1 MTERYAD
8 KQIKLFSLTSNL
20 PIAEKISKASGI
32 PLGKIS
38 SRQFSDG
45 EIMINIEETVRGDDL
60 YIIQSTSF
68 PVNDNL
74 WELLI
79 MIDACKRAS
88 ANTVNIVLPYFGY
101 SRQDR
106 VAKSREPIT
115 AKLVANM
122 LTKAGIDRVVT
133 LDLHAVQVQ
142 GFFDIPVDNLFTV
155 PLFAEHYSQLGLAG
169 ADTVVVSPKN
179 SGIKRARSLAEYLDS
194 PIAIIDYAQDD
205 SEREEGY
212 VIGDVS
218 GKKAILI
225 DDILNTGKTFAEAA
239 KILER
244 AGATD
249 IYAVASHGL
258 FAGGAADVLETAPI
272 KEIIVTDSVKTKN
285 RVPENVTYLSA
296 SDLIAEAIIRI
307 HERKPLSPLFSYK
320 PKRMIYFDNAATTP
334 LSPSVI
340 TVMTETMTDVFG
352 NPSSIHSYGRQASKT
367 LRESRQTIANLLD
380 VNARH
385 IIFTSGG
392 TESNNTAIKG
402 YALANQNKG
411 NHLITTAIE
420 HHSVLHTMAYLED
433 RFGFEV
439 TYLPCQNGTI
449 DLADVKKALRD
460 DTILVSMMYA
470 NNETGDVLPIQEIG
484 NLLRDHQAVF
494 HVDAV
499 QAIGKFDIFPEQLE
513 IDFLSASAHKFHGP
527 KGVGFLY
534 SKGMIMD
541 SLLHGGEQEHKRR
554 ASTENLPGI
563 VGMAQALKDA
573 LTNCLS
579 ATNHITSLRDHLLE
593 QLDGLSYYL
602 NQGPNS
608 LPQVINIGFPGYQN
622 GVLLTQLDLAGFAVS
637 TGSACTAG
645 TVEPS
650 HVLAAYYGKESHRL
664 AESIRI
670 SLSDQNTFEEVTQL
684 AQTLRKIL
692 GESDGI

>member
-1 MTERYAD
+1 
-8 KQIKLFSLTSNL
+8 
-20 PIAEKISKASGI
+20 
-32 PLGKIS
+32 
-38 SRQFSDG
+38 
-45 EIMINIEETVRGDDL
+45 
-60 YIIQSTSF
+60 
-68 PVNDNL
+68 
-74 WELLI
+74 
-79 MIDACKRAS
+79 
-88 ANTVNIVLPYFGY
+88 
-101 SRQDR
+101 
-106 VAKSREPIT
+106 
-115 AKLVANM
+115 
-122 LTKAGIDRVVT
+122 
-133 LDLHAVQVQ
+133 
-142 GFFDIPVDNLFTV
+142 
-155 PLFAEHYSQLGLAG
+155 
-169 ADTVVVSPKN
+169 
-179 SGIKRARSLAEYLDS
+179 
-194 PIAIIDYAQDD
+194 
-205 SEREEGY
+205 
-212 VIGDVS
+212 
-218 GKKAILI
+218 
-225 DDILNTGKTFAEAA
+225 
-239 KILER
+239 
-244 AGATD
+244 
-249 IYAVASHGL
+249 
-258 FAGGAADVLETAPI
+258 
-272 KEIIVTDSVKTKN
+272 
-285 RVPENVTYLSA
+285 
-296 SDLIAEAIIRI
+296 
-307 HERKPLSPLFSYK
+307 
-320 PKRMIYFDNAATTP
+320 MIYFDNAATTP

-411 NHLITTAIE
+411 KHLVTTAIE

-499 QAIGKFDIFPEQLE
+499 QAIGKFDIFPEQLG

-527 KGVGFLY
+527 KGIGFLY
-534 SKGMIMD
+534 SRGMIMD

-593 QLDGLSYYL
+593 QLEGLSYYL
-602 NQGPNS
+602 NQGSSS

-664 AESIRI
+664 TESIRI

-684 AQTLRKIL
+684 AQALRKIL

>member
-1 MTERYAD
+1 
-8 KQIKLFSLTSNL
+8 
-20 PIAEKISKASGI
+20 
-32 PLGKIS
+32 
-38 SRQFSDG
+38 
-45 EIMINIEETVRGDDL
+45 
-60 YIIQSTSF
+60 
-68 PVNDNL
+68 
-74 WELLI
+74 
-79 MIDACKRAS
+79 
-88 ANTVNIVLPYFGY
+88 
-101 SRQDR
+101 
-106 VAKSREPIT
+106 
-115 AKLVANM
+115 
-122 LTKAGIDRVVT
+122 
-133 LDLHAVQVQ
+133 
-142 GFFDIPVDNLFTV
+142 
-155 PLFAEHYSQLGLAG
+155 
-169 ADTVVVSPKN
+169 
-179 SGIKRARSLAEYLDS
+179 
-194 PIAIIDYAQDD
+194 
-205 SEREEGY
+205 
-212 VIGDVS
+212 
-218 GKKAILI
+218 
-225 DDILNTGKTFAEAA
+225 
-239 KILER
+239 
-244 AGATD
+244 
-249 IYAVASHGL
+249 
-258 FAGGAADVLETAPI
+258 
-272 KEIIVTDSVKTKN
+272 
-285 RVPENVTYLSA
+285 
-296 SDLIAEAIIRI
+296 
-307 HERKPLSPLFSYK
+307 
-320 PKRMIYFDNAATTP
+320 MIYFDNAATTP

-367 LRESRQTIANLLD
+367 LIESRQTIANLLD

-411 NHLITTAIE
+411 KHIITTAIE

-499 QAIGKFDIFPEQLE
+499 QAIGKFEIFPEQLGV
-513 IDFLSASAHKFHGP
+513 DFLSASAHKFHGP

-534 SKGMIMD
+534 SRGMIMD

-593 QLDGLSYYL
+593 QLEGLSYYL

-664 AESIRI
+664 SESIRI
-670 SLSDQNTFEEVTQL
+670 SLSDQNTFEEATQL

>member
-1 MTERYAD
+1 
-8 KQIKLFSLTSNL
+8 
-20 PIAEKISKASGI
+20 
-32 PLGKIS
+32 
-38 SRQFSDG
+38 
-45 EIMINIEETVRGDDL
+45 
-60 YIIQSTSF
+60 
-68 PVNDNL
+68 
-74 WELLI
+74 
-79 MIDACKRAS
+79 
-88 ANTVNIVLPYFGY
+88 
-101 SRQDR
+101 
-106 VAKSREPIT
+106 
-115 AKLVANM
+115 
-122 LTKAGIDRVVT
+122 
-133 LDLHAVQVQ
+133 
-142 GFFDIPVDNLFTV
+142 
-155 PLFAEHYSQLGLAG
+155 
-169 ADTVVVSPKN
+169 
-179 SGIKRARSLAEYLDS
+179 
-194 PIAIIDYAQDD
+194 
-205 SEREEGY
+205 
-212 VIGDVS
+212 
-218 GKKAILI
+218 
-225 DDILNTGKTFAEAA
+225 
-239 KILER
+239 
-244 AGATD
+244 
-249 IYAVASHGL
+249 
-258 FAGGAADVLETAPI
+258 
-272 KEIIVTDSVKTKN
+272 
-285 RVPENVTYLSA
+285 
-296 SDLIAEAIIRI
+296 
-307 HERKPLSPLFSYK
+307 
-320 PKRMIYFDNAATTP
+320 MIYFDNAATTP

-411 NHLITTAIE
+411 KHIITTAIE

-499 QAIGKFDIFPEQLE
+499 QAIGKFEIFPEQLSV
-513 IDFLSASAHKFHGP
+513 DFLSASAHKFHGP

-534 SKGMIMD
+534 SRGMIMD

-593 QLDGLSYYL
+593 QLEGLSYYL

-664 AESIRI
+664 SESIRI
-670 SLSDQNTFEEVTQL
+670 SLSDQNTFEEATQL

>member
-1 MTERYAD
+1 
-8 KQIKLFSLTSNL
+8 
-20 PIAEKISKASGI
+20 
-32 PLGKIS
+32 
-38 SRQFSDG
+38 
-45 EIMINIEETVRGDDL
+45 
-60 YIIQSTSF
+60 
-68 PVNDNL
+68 
-74 WELLI
+74 
-79 MIDACKRAS
+79 
-88 ANTVNIVLPYFGY
+88 
-101 SRQDR
+101 
-106 VAKSREPIT
+106 
-115 AKLVANM
+115 
-122 LTKAGIDRVVT
+122 
-133 LDLHAVQVQ
+133 
-142 GFFDIPVDNLFTV
+142 
-155 PLFAEHYSQLGLAG
+155 
-169 ADTVVVSPKN
+169 
-179 SGIKRARSLAEYLDS
+179 
-194 PIAIIDYAQDD
+194 
-205 SEREEGY
+205 
-212 VIGDVS
+212 
-218 GKKAILI
+218 
-225 DDILNTGKTFAEAA
+225 
-239 KILER
+239 
-244 AGATD
+244 
-249 IYAVASHGL
+249 
-258 FAGGAADVLETAPI
+258 
-272 KEIIVTDSVKTKN
+272 
-285 RVPENVTYLSA
+285 
-296 SDLIAEAIIRI
+296 
-307 HERKPLSPLFSYK
+307 
-320 PKRMIYFDNAATTP
+320 MIYFDNAATTP

-340 TVMTETMTDVFG
+340 TVMTETMTDAFG

-411 NHLITTAIE
+411 KHIITTAIE

-499 QAIGKFDIFPEQLE
+499 QAIGKFEIFPEQLGV
-513 IDFLSASAHKFHGP
+513 DFLSASAHKFHGP

-534 SKGMIMD
+534 SRGMIMD

-593 QLDGLSYYL
+593 QLEGLSYYL

-664 AESIRI
+664 SESIRI
-670 SLSDQNTFEEVTQL
+670 SLSDQNTFEEATQL

>member
-1 MTERYAD
+1 
-8 KQIKLFSLTSNL
+8 
-20 PIAEKISKASGI
+20 
-32 PLGKIS
+32 
-38 SRQFSDG
+38 
-45 EIMINIEETVRGDDL
+45 
-60 YIIQSTSF
+60 
-68 PVNDNL
+68 
-74 WELLI
+74 
-79 MIDACKRAS
+79 
-88 ANTVNIVLPYFGY
+88 
-101 SRQDR
+101 
-106 VAKSREPIT
+106 
-115 AKLVANM
+115 
-122 LTKAGIDRVVT
+122 
-133 LDLHAVQVQ
+133 
-142 GFFDIPVDNLFTV
+142 
-155 PLFAEHYSQLGLAG
+155 
-169 ADTVVVSPKN
+169 
-179 SGIKRARSLAEYLDS
+179 
-194 PIAIIDYAQDD
+194 
-205 SEREEGY
+205 
-212 VIGDVS
+212 
-218 GKKAILI
+218 
-225 DDILNTGKTFAEAA
+225 
-239 KILER
+239 
-244 AGATD
+244 
-249 IYAVASHGL
+249 
-258 FAGGAADVLETAPI
+258 
-272 KEIIVTDSVKTKN
+272 
-285 RVPENVTYLSA
+285 
-296 SDLIAEAIIRI
+296 
-307 HERKPLSPLFSYK
+307 
-320 PKRMIYFDNAATTP
+320 MIYFDNAATTP

-411 NHLITTAIE
+411 KHLITTAIE

-499 QAIGKFDIFPEQLE
+499 QAIGKFDIFPEQLG

-527 KGVGFLY
+527 KGIGFLY
-534 SKGMIMD
+534 SRGMIID

-593 QLDGLSYYL
+593 QLEGLSYYL
-602 NQGPNS
+602 NQGSSS

-637 TGSACTAG
+637 AGSACTAG

-664 AESIRI
+664 TESIRI

-684 AQTLRKIL
+684 AQALRKIL

>member
-1 MTERYAD
+1 
-8 KQIKLFSLTSNL
+8 
-20 PIAEKISKASGI
+20 
-32 PLGKIS
+32 
-38 SRQFSDG
+38 
-45 EIMINIEETVRGDDL
+45 
-60 YIIQSTSF
+60 
-68 PVNDNL
+68 
-74 WELLI
+74 
-79 MIDACKRAS
+79 
-88 ANTVNIVLPYFGY
+88 
-101 SRQDR
+101 
-106 VAKSREPIT
+106 
-115 AKLVANM
+115 
-122 LTKAGIDRVVT
+122 
-133 LDLHAVQVQ
+133 
-142 GFFDIPVDNLFTV
+142 
-155 PLFAEHYSQLGLAG
+155 
-169 ADTVVVSPKN
+169 
-179 SGIKRARSLAEYLDS
+179 
-194 PIAIIDYAQDD
+194 
-205 SEREEGY
+205 
-212 VIGDVS
+212 
-218 GKKAILI
+218 
-225 DDILNTGKTFAEAA
+225 
-239 KILER
+239 
-244 AGATD
+244 
-249 IYAVASHGL
+249 
-258 FAGGAADVLETAPI
+258 
-272 KEIIVTDSVKTKN
+272 
-285 RVPENVTYLSA
+285 
-296 SDLIAEAIIRI
+296 
-307 HERKPLSPLFSYK
+307 
-320 PKRMIYFDNAATTP
+320 MIYFDNAATTP

-411 NHLITTAIE
+411 KHIITTAIE

-499 QAIGKFDIFPEQLE
+499 QAIGKFEIFPEQLGV
-513 IDFLSASAHKFHGP
+513 DFLSASAHKFHGP

-534 SKGMIMD
+534 SRGMIMD
-541 SLLHGGEQEHKRR
+541 SLIHGGEQEHKRR

-593 QLDGLSYYL
+593 QLEGLSYYL

-622 GVLLTQLDLAGFAVS
+622 GVLLTQLDLAGFSVS

-664 AESIRI
+664 SESIRI
-670 SLSDQNTFEEVTQL
+670 SLSDQNTFEEATQL

>member
-1 MTERYAD
+1 
-8 KQIKLFSLTSNL
+8 
-20 PIAEKISKASGI
+20 
-32 PLGKIS
+32 
-38 SRQFSDG
+38 
-45 EIMINIEETVRGDDL
+45 
-60 YIIQSTSF
+60 
-68 PVNDNL
+68 
-74 WELLI
+74 
-79 MIDACKRAS
+79 
-88 ANTVNIVLPYFGY
+88 
-101 SRQDR
+101 
-106 VAKSREPIT
+106 
-115 AKLVANM
+115 
-122 LTKAGIDRVVT
+122 
-133 LDLHAVQVQ
+133 
-142 GFFDIPVDNLFTV
+142 
-155 PLFAEHYSQLGLAG
+155 
-169 ADTVVVSPKN
+169 
-179 SGIKRARSLAEYLDS
+179 
-194 PIAIIDYAQDD
+194 
-205 SEREEGY
+205 
-212 VIGDVS
+212 
-218 GKKAILI
+218 
-225 DDILNTGKTFAEAA
+225 
-239 KILER
+239 
-244 AGATD
+244 
-249 IYAVASHGL
+249 
-258 FAGGAADVLETAPI
+258 
-272 KEIIVTDSVKTKN
+272 
-285 RVPENVTYLSA
+285 
-296 SDLIAEAIIRI
+296 
-307 HERKPLSPLFSYK
+307 
-320 PKRMIYFDNAATTP
+320 MIYFDNAATTP

-411 NHLITTAIE
+411 KHLITTAIE

-460 DTILVSMMYA
+460 DTILVSIMYA

-499 QAIGKFDIFPEQLE
+499 QAIGKFDIFPEQLG

-527 KGVGFLY
+527 KGIGFLY
-534 SKGMIMD
+534 SRGMIID

-593 QLDGLSYYL
+593 QLEGLSYYL
-602 NQGPNS
+602 NQGSSS

-637 TGSACTAG
+637 AGSACTAG

-664 AESIRI
+664 TESIRI

-684 AQTLRKIL
+684 AQALRKIL

>member
-1 MTERYAD
+1 
-8 KQIKLFSLTSNL
+8 
-20 PIAEKISKASGI
+20 
-32 PLGKIS
+32 
-38 SRQFSDG
+38 
-45 EIMINIEETVRGDDL
+45 
-60 YIIQSTSF
+60 
-68 PVNDNL
+68 
-74 WELLI
+74 
-79 MIDACKRAS
+79 
-88 ANTVNIVLPYFGY
+88 
-101 SRQDR
+101 
-106 VAKSREPIT
+106 
-115 AKLVANM
+115 
-122 LTKAGIDRVVT
+122 
-133 LDLHAVQVQ
+133 
-142 GFFDIPVDNLFTV
+142 
-155 PLFAEHYSQLGLAG
+155 
-169 ADTVVVSPKN
+169 
-179 SGIKRARSLAEYLDS
+179 
-194 PIAIIDYAQDD
+194 
-205 SEREEGY
+205 
-212 VIGDVS
+212 
-218 GKKAILI
+218 
-225 DDILNTGKTFAEAA
+225 
-239 KILER
+239 
-244 AGATD
+244 
-249 IYAVASHGL
+249 
-258 FAGGAADVLETAPI
+258 
-272 KEIIVTDSVKTKN
+272 
-285 RVPENVTYLSA
+285 
-296 SDLIAEAIIRI
+296 
-307 HERKPLSPLFSYK
+307 
-320 PKRMIYFDNAATTP
+320 MIYFDNAATTP

-411 NHLITTAIE
+411 KHIITTAIE
-420 HHSVLHTMAYLED
+420 HHSVLHTMAYLEE

-460 DTILVSMMYA
+460 DTILVRMMYA

-499 QAIGKFDIFPEQLE
+499 QAIGKFEIFPEQLGV
-513 IDFLSASAHKFHGP
+513 DFLSASAHKFHGP

-534 SKGMIMD
+534 SRGMIMD

-593 QLDGLSYYL
+593 QLEGLSYYL

-664 AESIRI
+664 SESIRI
-670 SLSDQNTFEEVTQL
+670 SLSDQNTFEEATQL

>member
-1 MTERYAD
+1 
-8 KQIKLFSLTSNL
+8 
-20 PIAEKISKASGI
+20 
-32 PLGKIS
+32 
-38 SRQFSDG
+38 
-45 EIMINIEETVRGDDL
+45 
-60 YIIQSTSF
+60 
-68 PVNDNL
+68 
-74 WELLI
+74 
-79 MIDACKRAS
+79 
-88 ANTVNIVLPYFGY
+88 
-101 SRQDR
+101 
-106 VAKSREPIT
+106 
-115 AKLVANM
+115 
-122 LTKAGIDRVVT
+122 
-133 LDLHAVQVQ
+133 
-142 GFFDIPVDNLFTV
+142 
-155 PLFAEHYSQLGLAG
+155 
-169 ADTVVVSPKN
+169 
-179 SGIKRARSLAEYLDS
+179 
-194 PIAIIDYAQDD
+194 
-205 SEREEGY
+205 
-212 VIGDVS
+212 
-218 GKKAILI
+218 
-225 DDILNTGKTFAEAA
+225 
-239 KILER
+239 
-244 AGATD
+244 
-249 IYAVASHGL
+249 
-258 FAGGAADVLETAPI
+258 
-272 KEIIVTDSVKTKN
+272 
-285 RVPENVTYLSA
+285 
-296 SDLIAEAIIRI
+296 
-307 HERKPLSPLFSYK
+307 
-320 PKRMIYFDNAATTP
+320 MIYFDNAATTP

-367 LRESRQTIANLLD
+367 LRKSRQTIANLLD

-411 NHLITTAIE
+411 KHIITTAIE

-449 DLADVKKALRD
+449 DLADVKKALRY

-499 QAIGKFDIFPEQLE
+499 QAIGKFEIFPEQLGV
-513 IDFLSASAHKFHGP
+513 DFLSASAHKFHGP

-534 SKGMIMD
+534 SRGMIMD

-593 QLDGLSYYL
+593 QLEGLSYYL

-664 AESIRI
+664 SESIRI
-670 SLSDQNTFEEVTQL
+670 SLSDQNTFEEATQL